1 MKISELKEY
10 LNTFPDD
17 APVSIV
23 CANPRKRKVY
33 EPKMV
38 LLMSDEEFKF
48 PALVIDIKNERNMT
62 EEERRACEDGEQVR
76 RCGNAVCPPIP
87 AALVR
92 ANLAELCVA
101 ERMPNI
107 QIEAE
112 QTGQLRFA

>member
-62 EEERRACEDGEQVR
+62 EEERRACEDGERDADDLEGQ
-76 RCGNAVCPPIP
+76 
-87 AALVR
+87 
-92 ANLAELCVA
+92 
-101 ERMPNI
+101 M
-107 QIEAE
+107 QIEDFPE
-112 QTGQLRFA
+112 VMP